1 MELFLLQY
9 RQCASAI
16 QDAGRPETDIPA
28 GAGRVP
34 GWSAL
39 QAPGGHTIPS
49 MKTPSDTDDDLFWMR
64 RALALAQTVMY
75 TTAPNPRVGCVI
87 VRDGRVLGEGATQP
101 PGGPHA
107 EIRALRDAQSRG
119 QPVDG
124 ATMYVTLEP
133 CSHFGRTPPCV
144 EAVLAARPARVVVAM
159 GDPNPLVNGQ
169 GLARLRG
176 AGIQV
181 TTGICREEAL
191 AVNAGFIS
199 RMSRGLPW
207 VWMKMAA
214 SLDGRSA
221 LHNGMS
227 QWITGPEARADGH
240 RWRAR
245 SCVVLTGMGTVLKDD
260 PQLNVRGIDTPRQPR
275 KAVVDGHFQIPEDA
289 RLFDGA
295 EVILFTARDDAAKA
309 ERLAARNARVV
320 CLPGAEPGRV
330 DLPAMMRWMAQEQF
344 NEVHVEAGAG
354 LSGAL
359 VSAGCVDELLLYLA
373 PVLLGDAAGMVRLP
387 MLEHLDA
394 ARRYEFIEAGRA
406 GADLCVRARV
416 ASTWQQMMQR
426 VALT

>member
-1 MELFLLQY
+1 
-9 RQCASAI
+9 
-16 QDAGRPETDIPA
+16 
-28 GAGRVP
+28 
-34 GWSAL
+34 
-39 QAPGGHTIPS
+39 
-49 MKTPSDTDDDLFWMR
+49 MR
-64 RALALAQTVMY
+64 RALALAESVLY

-107 EIRALRDAQSRG
+107 EVCALRDAQARQES
-119 QPVDG
+119 VLG

-144 EAVLAARPARVVVAM
+144 DAVLAAKPARVVVAI

-169 GLARLRG
+169 GLARLRA
-176 AGIQV
+176 AGIEV
-181 TTGICREEAL
+181 TTGVCAEEAL
-191 AVNAGFIS
+191 AINAGFIS

-227 QWITGPEARADGH
+227 QWITGPEARVDGH

-260 PQLNVRGIDTPRQPR
+260 PQLNVRGVDTPRQPR
-275 KAVVDGHFQIPEDA
+275 KAVVDGRFEIPEDA

-295 EVILFTARDDAAKA
+295 EVFLFTAREDAAKA
-309 ERLAARNARVV
+309 ARLAGKNARVIV
-320 CLPGAEPGRV
+320 LPGQEPGRV
-330 DLPAMMRWMAQEQF
+330 DLPGMMRWFAQEQF

-359 VSAGCVDELLLYLA
+359 VASGCVDELLLYLA

-394 ARRYEFIEAGRA
+394 ARRYEFIDTARV
-406 GADLCVRARV
+406 GADLRLRARV
-416 ASTWQQMMQR
+416 ESTWQQLMQR
-426 VALT
+426 VALPAPP

>member
-1 MELFLLQY
+1 MM
-9 RQCASAI
+9 I
-16 QDAGRPETDIPA
+16 
-28 GAGRVP
+28 
-34 GWSAL
+34 
-39 QAPGGHTIPS
+39 
-49 MKTPSDTDDDLFWMR
+49 PSDTDDLFWMR

-75 TTAPNPRVGCVI
+75 STAPNPRVGCVI

-107 EIRALRDAQSRG
+107 EVCALRDAQARG
-119 QPVDG
+119 ESVAG
-124 ATMYVTLEP
+124 ATLYVTLEP

-144 EAVLAARPARVVVAM
+144 DAVLAARPARVVVAL

-169 GLARLRG
+169 GLARLRD
-176 AGIQV
+176 AGIAV
-181 TTGICREEAL
+181 TTGVCREEAL
-191 AVNAGFIS
+191 AINAGFIS

-221 LHNGMS
+221 LHNGVS
-227 QWITGPEARADGH
+227 QWITGPDARADGH
-240 RWRAR
+240 HWRAR

-260 PQLNVRGIDTPRQPR
+260 PQLNARGVDTPRQPR
-275 KAVVDGHFQIPEDA
+275 KAVVDGHFEIPEHA

-295 EVILFTARDDAAKA
+295 EVILFTAREDAAKA
-309 ERLAARNARVV
+309 QRLQARNARVV
-320 CLPGAEPGRV
+320 VLPGEDPGRV
-330 DLPAMMRWMAQEQF
+330 DLPAMMRWLAQEQV

-394 ARRYEFIEAGRA
+394 ARRYEFIDTERL
-406 GADLCVRARV
+406 GADLRVRARV
-416 ASTWQQMMQR
+416 ADTWRQLMLR
-426 VALT
+426 VELPELS

>member
-1 MELFLLQY
+1 MTK
-9 RQCASAI
+9 ASES
-16 QDAGRPETDIPA
+16 DDIY
-28 GAGRVP
+28 
-34 GWSAL
+34 
-39 QAPGGHTIPS
+39 
-49 MKTPSDTDDDLFWMR
+49 WMQ
-64 RALALAQTVMY
+64 RALALAESVLY

-107 EIRALRDAQSRG
+107 EVCALRDAEGRHES
-119 QPVDG
+119 VEG
-124 ATMYVTLEP
+124 ATLYVTLEP

-144 EAVLAARPARVVVAM
+144 DAVLAARPARVVVAI

-169 GLARLRG
+169 GLARLRA
-176 AGIQV
+176 AGIEV
-181 TTGICREEAL
+181 TTGVCAPEAL
-191 AVNAGFIS
+191 AINAGFIS

-221 LHNGMS
+221 LHNGLS

-245 SCVVLTGMGTVLKDD
+245 SCVVLTGMGTILKDD
-260 PQLNVRGIDTPRQPR
+260 PQLNVRSVETPRQPR
-275 KAVVDGHFQIPEDA
+275 KAVVDGRFEIPEDA

-295 EVILFTARDDAAKA
+295 EVIVFTAREDAAKS
-309 ERLAARNARVV
+309 ERLAQQNARVV
-320 CLPGAEPGRV
+320 YLPGNAPDRV
-330 DLPAMMRWMAQEQF
+330 DLPAMLRWFAQQQF

-387 MLEHLDA
+387 MLTHLDGA
-394 ARRYEFIEAGRA
+394 QRYEFIDTSAVGQ
-406 GADLCVRARV
+406 DLRLRARV
-416 ASTWQQMMQR
+416 AENWRQLMQR
-426 VALT
+426 VALPALS

>member
-1 MELFLLQY
+1 M
-9 RQCASAI
+9 I
-16 QDAGRPETDIPA
+16 
-28 GAGRVP
+28 
-34 GWSAL
+34 
-39 QAPGGHTIPS
+39 
-49 MKTPSDTDDDLFWMR
+49 PSDTDDLFWMR

-75 TTAPNPRVGCVI
+75 STAPNPRVGCVI

-107 EIRALRDAQSRG
+107 EVCALRDAQARG
-119 QPVDG
+119 ESVAG
-124 ATMYVTLEP
+124 ATLYVTLEP

-144 EAVLAARPARVVVAM
+144 DAVLAARPARVVVAL

-169 GLARLRG
+169 GLARLRD
-176 AGIQV
+176 AGIAV
-181 TTGICREEAL
+181 ATGVCREEAL

-221 LHNGMS
+221 LHNGVS
-227 QWITGPEARADGH
+227 QWITGADARADGH

-260 PQLNVRGIDTPRQPR
+260 PQLNARGVDTPRQPR
-275 KAVVDGHFQIPEDA
+275 KAVVDGHFEIPEHA

-295 EVILFTARDDAAKA
+295 EVILFTAREDAAKA
-309 ERLAARNARVV
+309 ERLKARNARVV
-320 CLPGAEPGRV
+320 VLPGEAPGRV
-330 DLPAMMRWMAQEQF
+330 DLPAMMRWLAQEHV

-387 MLEHLDA
+387 MLEHLEG
-394 ARRYEFIEAGRA
+394 ARRYEFIDAERV
-406 GADLCVRARV
+406 GADLRVRARV
-416 ASTWQQMMQR
+416 ADTWRELMRR
-426 VALT
+426 VELPALS

>member
-1 MELFLLQY
+1 M
-9 RQCASAI
+9 
-16 QDAGRPETDIPA
+16 
-28 GAGRVP
+28 
-34 GWSAL
+34 
-39 QAPGGHTIPS
+39 TIPS
-49 MKTPSDTDDDLFWMR
+49 EPDDIFWMR
-64 RALALAQTVMY
+64 RALALAESVLY

-107 EIRALRDAQSRG
+107 EVCALRDAQARQES
-119 QPVDG
+119 VLG

-144 EAVLAARPARVVVAM
+144 DAVLAANPARVVVAI

-169 GLARLRG
+169 GLARLRA
-176 AGIQV
+176 AGIEV
-181 TTGICREEAL
+181 TTGVCAEEAL
-191 AVNAGFIS
+191 AINAGFIS

-227 QWITGPEARADGH
+227 QWITGPEARVDGH

-260 PQLNVRGIDTPRQPR
+260 PQLNVRGVDTPRQPR
-275 KAVVDGHFQIPEDA
+275 KAVVDGRFEIPEDA

-295 EVILFTARDDAAKA
+295 EVILFTAREDAAKA
-309 ERLAARNARVV
+309 ARLADKNARVV
-320 CLPGAEPGRV
+320 VLPGQEPGRV
-330 DLPAMMRWMAQEQF
+330 DLPGMMRWFAQEQF

-359 VSAGCVDELLLYLA
+359 VASGCVDELLLYLA

-394 ARRYEFIEAGRA
+394 ARRYEFIDTARV
-406 GADLCVRARV
+406 GADLRLRARV
-416 ASTWQQMMQR
+416 EGTWRQLMQR
-426 VALT
+426 VALPAPT

>member
-1 MELFLLQY
+1 M
-9 RQCASAI
+9 
-16 QDAGRPETDIPA
+16 
-28 GAGRVP
+28 
-34 GWSAL
+34 
-39 QAPGGHTIPS
+39 
-49 MKTPSDTDDDLFWMR
+49 MTPSDTDDLFWMR

-75 TTAPNPRVGCVI
+75 STAPNPRVGCVI

-107 EIRALRDAQSRG
+107 EICALRDALARG
-119 QPVDG
+119 ESVEG
-124 ATMYVTLEP
+124 ATLYVTLEP

-144 EAVLAARPARVVVAM
+144 DAVLAARPARVVVAL

-169 GLARLRG
+169 GLARLRD
-176 AGIQV
+176 AGIAV
-181 TTGICREEAL
+181 ATGVCREEAL

-221 LHNGMS
+221 LHNGVS
-227 QWITGPEARADGH
+227 QWITGPDARADGH

-260 PQLNVRGIDTPRQPR
+260 PQLNARGVDTPRQPR
-275 KAVVDGHFQIPEDA
+275 KAVVDGRFEIPEQA
-289 RLFDGA
+289 RLFDGS
-295 EVILFTARDDAAKA
+295 EVILFTAREDAAKA
-309 ERLAARNARVV
+309 ERLQARNARVV
-320 CLPGAEPGRV
+320 PLPGEAPGRV
-330 DLPAMMRWMAQEQF
+330 DLPAMMRWLAQEQV

-373 PVLLGDAAGMVRLP
+373 PVLLGDAADMVRLP
-387 MLEHLDA
+387 MLEHLEA
-394 ARRYEFIEAGRA
+394 ARRYEFIDAERV
-406 GADLCVRARV
+406 GADLRVRARV
-416 ASTWQQMMQR
+416 ADTWRQLMQR
-426 VALT
+426 VELPALS

>member
-1 MELFLLQY
+1 M
-9 RQCASAI
+9 
-16 QDAGRPETDIPA
+16 
-28 GAGRVP
+28 
-34 GWSAL
+34 
-39 QAPGGHTIPS
+39 TIPS
-49 MKTPSDTDDDLFWMR
+49 EPDDIFWMR
-64 RALALAQTVMY
+64 RALALAESVLY

-107 EIRALRDAQSRG
+107 EVCALRDAQARQES
-119 QPVDG
+119 VLG

-144 EAVLAARPARVVVAM
+144 DAVLAANPARVVVAI

-169 GLARLRG
+169 GLARLRA
-176 AGIQV
+176 AGIEV
-181 TTGICREEAL
+181 TTGVCAEEAL
-191 AVNAGFIS
+191 AINAGFIS

-227 QWITGPEARADGH
+227 QWITGPEARGDGH

-260 PQLNVRGIDTPRQPR
+260 PQLNVRGVDTPRQPR
-275 KAVVDGHFQIPEDA
+275 KAVVDGRFEIPEDA

-295 EVILFTARDDAAKA
+295 EVILFTAREDAAKA
-309 ERLAARNARVV
+309 ARLANKNARVV
-320 CLPGAEPGRV
+320 VLPGQEPGRV
-330 DLPAMMRWMAQEQF
+330 DLPGMMRWFAQEQF

-359 VSAGCVDELLLYLA
+359 VASGCVDELLLYLA

-394 ARRYEFIEAGRA
+394 ARRYEFIDTARV
-406 GADLCVRARV
+406 GADLRLRARV
-416 ASTWQQMMQR
+416 EGTWQQLMQR
-426 VALT
+426 VALPAPT